1 MDERRRWMAGYKLET
16 FREIA
21 YLARNSVWRG
31 VFVVVISTDRFV
43 FALCVDASRFLVELA
58 NSGPELGP
66 CAVRASGEED
76 AIAAR
81 HAYHNVNAANG
92 TSLISRF
99 CHDVR

>member
-1 MDERRRWMAGYKLET
+1 MNERGRLMAGYKLGI

-21 YLARNSVWRG
+21 YLALNSVWRG
-31 VFVVVISTDRFV
+31 VFVVVISTDSFV
-43 FALCVDASRFLVELA
+43 FTLCVNASRFLIELA
-58 NSGPELGP
+58 NSCPELGP
-66 CAVRASGEED
+66 RAVRASGEED

-92 TSLISRF
+92 TSLISGF